1 MHLSFSFCIT
11 QMRTVLTL
19 RAFLEG
25 LNVFTVMVSA
35 QWPWR
40 VCCLFSHV
48 QLLTSPWIVARQSP
62 LSMGFSRQE
71 YWSGLP
77 FPSPGDLPYPG
88 IKPAFLLSPA
98 LAGGFFTAS
107 TTWEANVVM
116 IIVIWKILDRNI
128 FSFFHWWPGS
138 CSVLP
143 VSYIFDFQPQ
153 DSWFS
158 SHTSQLSVLTL
169 LRLSAPLVYTLGQGL
184 GEPACAW
191 MSHMCP
197 SPSLGRKSFFLSSPF
212 HSLISWNTV
221 LSLRT
226 VNLLSKWTNY
236 THCASLLF
244 SDLADLLFIAFP
256 KMFASNVPSNPA
268 SEIWHWGWKQI

>member
-1 MHLSFSFCIT
+1 MDHFKVFVEFVT
-11 QMRTVLTL
+11 T
-19 RAFLEG
+19 FL
-25 LNVFTVMVSA
+25 LFYVFTL
-35 QWPWR
+35 WPWSMWHLR
-40 VCCLFSHV
+40 SLTRDRTCCLFSHV
-48 QLLTSPWIVARQSP
+48 QLFTSPWIVARQSP

-71 YWSGLP
+71 YWSGLL
-77 FPSPGDLPYPG
+77 FPSPGTLPYPG

-98 LAGGFFTAS
+98 LAGGFFTG
-107 TTWEANVVM
+107 EANVVM

-128 FSFFHWWPGS
+128 FQFLLLMTWVLQCPPCVLYFWFPASGFLVSFSHVTALS
-138 CSVLP
+138 
-143 VSYIFDFQPQ
+143 SYTP
-153 DSWFS
+153 
-158 SHTSQLSVLTL
+158 
-169 LRLSAPLVYTLGQGL
+169 APPLVYTLGRGL
-184 GEPACAW
+184 GKPACAW

-197 SPSLGRKSFFLSSPF
+197 SPTLGRKSFFLSSPF

-256 KMFASNVPSNPA
+256 KMFASSVPSNPA
-268 SEIWHWGWKQI
+268 SKIWHWGWKQI

>member
-128 FSFFHWWPGS
+128 FQFLPLMTWVLQCPPCVLYFWFPASGFLVFFSHVTALSSYTPAPLCSSCVYPGTGTWRA
-138 CSVLP
+138 CLCMDVAHVPFPFPGQEVLFP
-143 VSYIFDFQPQ
+143 FLPIPQSHQLEHSPQPQ
-153 DSWFS
+153 N
-158 SHTSQLSVLTL
+158 SQL
-169 LRLSAPLVYTLGQGL
+169 AQ
-184 GEPACAW
+184 
-191 MSHMCP
+191 
-197 SPSLGRKSFFLSSPF
+197 
-212 HSLISWNTV
+212 
-221 LSLRT
+221 
-226 VNLLSKWTNY
+226 
-236 THCASLLF
+236 
-244 SDLADLLFIAFP
+244 
-256 KMFASNVPSNPA
+256 
-268 SEIWHWGWKQI
+268 

>member
-1 MHLSFSFCIT
+1 
-11 QMRTVLTL
+11 
-19 RAFLEG
+19 
-25 LNVFTVMVSA
+25 
-35 QWPWR
+35 
-40 VCCLFSHV
+40 
-48 QLLTSPWIVARQSP
+48 
-62 LSMGFSRQE
+62 MGCH
-71 YWSGLP
+71 
-77 FPSPGDLPYPG
+77 
-88 IKPAFLLSPA
+88 FLLQGIFPTQGSN
-98 LAGGFFTAS
+98 LHFFCLLHWQAGSLLLVPPRKLMLLWSLLFGKYWTRTF
-107 TTWEANVVM
+107 
-116 IIVIWKILDRNI
+116 

-158 SHTSQLSVLTL
+158 SHMSQLSVLTL